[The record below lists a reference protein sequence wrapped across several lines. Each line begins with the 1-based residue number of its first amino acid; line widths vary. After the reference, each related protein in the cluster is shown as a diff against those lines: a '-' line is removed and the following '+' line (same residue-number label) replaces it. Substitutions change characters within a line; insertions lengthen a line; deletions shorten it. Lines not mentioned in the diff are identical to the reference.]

1 MFTDQRKTTC
11 PDTHRNP
18 IQTLINA
25 HQSTLPFVQ
34 HFNTDIK
41 KYKECGDKKRGK
53 GGRVEWI
60 LIKGREEEGL
70 PYKTT
75 KAYLQH
81 ITKVKN

>member
-41 KYKECGDKKRGK
+41 KYKEWGDKKRGK
-53 GGRVEWI
+53 GGGVDG
-60 LIKGREEEGL
+60 IKNKERGGEGL